1 MKPLLPL
8 NDFLN
13 TPDFWMLL
21 LCNAFM
27 GEDGFREL
35 IESMKNEETSDM
47 LEKGKVIIMGPERRV
62 VKEWLKTVDR
72 EELDAMLQAAIFTP
86 DEQKYI
92 RMRLIEGMTFKE
104 IAIDQSLTRKSVA
117 RIARRISK
125 KMYKSGKKLGY
136 F

>member
-1 MKPLLPL
+1 
-8 NDFLN
+8 
-13 TPDFWMLL
+13 
-21 LCNAFM
+21 
-27 GEDGFREL
+27 
-35 IESMKNEETSDM
+35 
-47 LEKGKVIIMGPERRV
+47 MGPERRV

-86 DEQKYI
+86 DELKYI

-125 KMYKSGKKLGY
+125 KMYKSGRKLG
-136 F
+136 FF

>member
-1 MKPLLPL
+1 M
-8 NDFLN
+8 
-13 TPDFWMLL
+13 
-21 LCNAFM
+21 
-27 GEDGFREL
+27 
-35 IESMKNEETSDM
+35 S
-47 LEKGKVIIMGPERRV
+47 PERRV
-62 VKEWLKTVDR
+62 VKEWLRTVDH

-117 RIARRISK
+117 RIAQRISA
-125 KMYKSGKKLGY
+125 KMYKSGRKLGY